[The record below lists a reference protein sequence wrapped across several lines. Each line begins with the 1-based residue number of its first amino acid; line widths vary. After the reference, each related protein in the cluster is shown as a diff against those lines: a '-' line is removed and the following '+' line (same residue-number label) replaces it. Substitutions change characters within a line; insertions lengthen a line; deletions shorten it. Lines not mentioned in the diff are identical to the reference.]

1 MFAAIRNQISL
12 FSHEPSHEFL
22 HESLPMSSCHGDSL
36 QSSLL
41 PNPAIL
47 PPRSVND
54 RPIIVAIVGPPNS
67 GKSTLFNRLTGLR
80 QKVANF
86 PGVTVEHRMGKAKL
100 KDQHEVFLVD
110 LPGVYSLHPRAED
123 EQVTH
128 DVLKGERPDFPKP
141 DAVILILDATNLGRH
156 LVLAAPIL
164 SLGLPILILLNM
176 ADDLAVRG
184 GKVDVAALAAELN
197 CPVALVSATKG
208 IGIDRIQQFLLGTAA
223 RLNAPPPKIELPVL
237 QDVPKCRQWA
247 AKLGI
252 RASYKAPAP
261 PLWTRRLDA
270 VFLHPLAGPL
280 IFLAIVIAVFQSIF
294 SWAQPVMNGVQHA
307 VAWSGMWM
315 KSILPD
321 SPWRSL
327 LVDGIWSGVGSVV
340 VFLPQILLLFLF
352 IGILEDSGYLARA
365 ALIADRTMAK
375 IGLQG
380 KSFIPLL
387 SAYACAVPAIMATRV
402 IENKRDRTA
411 TIMIA
416 PLMTCSARLPIYT
429 LLIAAFVPNIPILGR
444 LFSLP
449 AATML
454 GLYVL
459 GFLAAILIA
468 RVLKSTVLRSGPSS
482 FMLEMPPYRWP
493 TWQSLT
499 LRLIDRARVFL
510 RRAGTVIL
518 FVAVVLWVFAHLPIQ
533 NGRIPPIEHS
543 YAGMIGKAIEPA
555 IKPLGFN
562 WKIGIGLITSLFA
575 REVIVGT
582 LGTIYSIEG
591 DEHSSGLQQA
601 VHHDLSAAGA
611 VSLLIFFAFAM
622 QCFST
627 IAVVKRETG
636 GWKWPIF
643 QFSYMLALAYCG
655 SWVAF
660 HVTNYFLR

>member
-1 MFAAIRNQISL
+1 
-12 FSHEPSHEFL
+12 
-22 HESLPMSSCHGDSL
+22 MSDCHSPAPRAG
-36 QSSLL
+36 LL
-41 PNPAIL
+41 PNPSIR
-47 PPRSVND
+47 PPSPPSD

-128 DVLKGERPDFPKP
+128 DVLKGARDDFPKP
-141 DAVILILDATNLGRH
+141 DAVILILDSTNLGRH

-164 SLGLPILILLNM
+164 DLGLPTLILLNM

-184 GKVDVAALAAELN
+184 GKVDIAALSAELN
-197 CPVALVSATKG
+197 CTVALISAAKG
-208 IGIDRIQQFLLGTAA
+208 TGLDRIQQFLAGTAV
-223 RLNAPPPKIELPVL
+223 RLNAPPTRIELPVL
-237 QDVPKCRQWA
+237 HDVPKCRQWA
-247 AKLGI
+247 ANLGK
-252 RASYKAPAP
+252 RASYRAPAP
-261 PLWTRRLDA
+261 PIWTRRLDS
-270 VFLHPLAGPL
+270 VFLHPVAGPL
-280 IFLAIVIAVFQSIF
+280 IFFAVVIAVFQSIF
-294 SWAQPVMNGVQHA
+294 SWAKPIMDGLQQM
-307 VAWSGMWM
+307 VATSGQWFNHV
-315 KSILPD
+315 LPD

-327 LVDGIWSGVGSVV
+327 LVDGVWKGVGSVV

-375 IGLQG
+375 FGLQG

-402 IENKRDRTA
+402 IEDKRDRMA

-416 PLMTCSARLPIYT
+416 PLMTCSARLPVYT
-429 LLIAAFVPNIPILGR
+429 LVIAAFVPNIPLLGNF
-444 LFSLP
+444 LSLP

-459 GFLAAILIA
+459 GFATAIVIA
-468 RVLKSTVLRSGPSS
+468 RLLKSSILKSRDTN
-482 FMLEMPPYRWP
+482 FILEMPPYRWP
-493 TWQSLT
+493 TWRSLS
-499 LRLIDRARVFL
+499 LRLIDRSKVFL
-510 RRAGTVIL
+510 HRAGTVIL
-518 FVAVVLWVFAHLPIQ
+518 LVAISIWILAHLPLE
-533 NGRIPPIEHS
+533 NGHAPSLEHS
-543 YAGMIGKAIEPA
+543 FAGTIGKTIEPA

-562 WKIGIGLITSLFA
+562 WKIGIGLITSLAA

-582 LGTIYSIEG
+582 LGTIYGIEG
-591 DEHSSGLQQA
+591 DAPSEGLQA
-601 VHHDLSAAGA
+601 AIRHDLSPAGA
-611 VSLLIFFAFAM
+611 VALLVFFAFAL

-627 IAVVKRETG
+627 LAVVKRETG
-636 GWKWPIF
+636 GWKWPVF
-643 QFSYMLALAYCG
+643 QFSYMLALAYSG
-655 SWVAF
+655 SWLAF
-660 HVTNYFLR
+660 HIANHFLR